1 MMTVEDVQDELC
13 NSPSD
18 QLDYVFRINVGDE
31 TSGDLW
37 VDIDNLEWDH
47 NERVVKIHEEGAGQ

>member
-37 VDIDNLEWDH
+37 VDIDSLEWDH
-47 NERVVKIHEEGAGQ
+47 NERVVKIHGEG